1 MQVFHLI
8 EYERPHCVLEQKVDI
23 CANEKKQVV
32 FKSCLLERER
42 GILHSLELVFAR
54 NETGEA
60 INFELSGMFKAEPKA
75 PPAGS
80 LHPEQTGVIKFLI
93 SPYAN
98 GLVEKRDRLL
108 YEANFLNLK
117 FDMTPYLGMEG
128 SFSTPRSAP
137 LGAPEGGS
145 PYELFKKEDPLCAF
159 LLSQRKCFPEI
170 KQEEI
175 RQQGGHVLLSSNAVS
190 IVQGFFERK
199 LAPLIHYRHAQ
210 DESILTCD
218 AKEGGKFVIQLVAT
232 YFVLSPQ
239 IPRVEAHLRE
249 LKF

>member
-1 MQVFHLI
+1 M
-8 EYERPHCVLEQKVDI
+8 LEQKVDI

-32 FKSCLLERER
+32 FKNCLLERER
-42 GILHSLELVFAR
+42 GILHSLELAFAR

-60 INFELSGMFKAEPKA
+60 INFELSGMFRVV
-75 PPAGS
+75 PPQAGQ
-80 LHPEQTGVIKFLI
+80 HPEQTGVIKFLV

-137 LGAPEGGS
+137 VGGGEAAAPC
-145 PYELFKKEDPLCAF
+145 ELFKKEDPLCAF

-210 DESILTCD
+210 DESVLTCD

-239 IPRVEAHLRE
+239 IPRVDAHLRE